1 MCESPKTFYENDFCG
16 VNNPHTSGC
25 NVDSRFFILGS
36 QMLPPQPN
44 GDCTEDDGS
53 IFRLFQPNSINGT
66 CTDWQLLN
74 EVKSQSIVD
83 GYNCDANR
91 LMFYCVPWLEFALNQ
106 SLNQSQCLGNITNF
120 NSMTNS
126 TSNVE
131 SEESMTLSLDDFTQ
145 FSLVSLI
152 SFQLLLLVSDIC
164 FSRSKNVEKNERVST
179 VANLKERIGDGG
191 PDFQKMNA
199 NEIAREY
206 LQAINERLTRKY
218 FVKDY
223 ASSLV
228 KAGLG
233 IPLAIIRSRSGEC
246 IYENQ
251 PSSMISNYFLMAAV
265 VDFFTSKF
273 DQKAWTECLSG
284 HGYNAITKANLVHQ
298 LATVL
303 VEAKNDT
310 NTGDQTI
317 QDFIDIVHSPV
328 KLMNMWKMVAHV
340 LPIAVPATF
349 LILLN
354 REEYSTCKDDR
365 YYKDLFWALPLAMAV
380 FKGVFDMFLYPT
392 ELAVHK
398 KDELG
403 RFADRILGDGSGAD
417 PELGSDEERDPLIEV
432 RVADGEGSGGHNDF
446 ELEIMPDRQ
455 ATRTEQVHQ
464 GGRQQA
470 EEIELTAVRLGTG
483 EMDL

>member
-1 MCESPKTFYENDFCG
+1 
-16 VNNPHTSGC
+16 
-25 NVDSRFFILGS
+25 
-36 QMLPPQPN
+36 
-44 GDCTEDDGS
+44 
-53 IFRLFQPNSINGT
+53 
-66 CTDWQLLN
+66 
-74 EVKSQSIVD
+74 
-83 GYNCDANR
+83 
-91 LMFYCVPWLEFALNQ
+91 
-106 SLNQSQCLGNITNF
+106 
-120 NSMTNS
+120 
-126 TSNVE
+126 
-131 SEESMTLSLDDFTQ
+131 
-145 FSLVSLI
+145 
-152 SFQLLLLVSDIC
+152 
-164 FSRSKNVEKNERVST
+164 
-179 VANLKERIGDGG
+179 
-191 PDFQKMNA
+191 
-199 NEIAREY
+199 
-206 LQAINERLTRKY
+206 
-218 FVKDY
+218 
-223 ASSLV
+223 
-228 KAGLG
+228 
-233 IPLAIIRSRSGEC
+233 
-246 IYENQ
+246 
-251 PSSMISNYFLMAAV
+251 MI
-265 VDFFTSKF
+265 FFTSKF

-284 HGYNAITKANLVHQ
+284 HGYNAITNANLVHQ

-483 EMDL
+483 GNGPVVRTGSEQYRDHQVTEPAELTGIVLQGVSGDRRGEEETKADVAKVEGIVVHQPGSDGTHGLTQQLPSMAESKSTTRLPTVNSKRFERNM

>member
-1 MCESPKTFYENDFCG
+1 
-16 VNNPHTSGC
+16 
-25 NVDSRFFILGS
+25 
-36 QMLPPQPN
+36 
-44 GDCTEDDGS
+44 
-53 IFRLFQPNSINGT
+53 
-66 CTDWQLLN
+66 
-74 EVKSQSIVD
+74 
-83 GYNCDANR
+83 
-91 LMFYCVPWLEFALNQ
+91 
-106 SLNQSQCLGNITNF
+106 
-120 NSMTNS
+120 
-126 TSNVE
+126 
-131 SEESMTLSLDDFTQ
+131 DFTQ

-199 NEIAREY
+199 KDIAREY

-284 HGYNAITKANLVHQ
+284 HGYNAITNANLVHQ

-417 PELGSDEERDPLIEV
+417 PELGNGERAPLMAARVDEIHGDNGLESQIIPVGQATMTEQEG
-432 RVADGEGSGGHNDF
+432 GETKGVELTGTMVLQASGDVVVSGGLDEKGSRADYVEGFLHTPNQDGVHDLIQPVAESKSTTRLPTVNSKRF
-446 ELEIMPDRQ
+446 ERNM
-455 ATRTEQVHQ
+455 
-464 GGRQQA
+464 
-470 EEIELTAVRLGTG
+470 
-483 EMDL
+483 